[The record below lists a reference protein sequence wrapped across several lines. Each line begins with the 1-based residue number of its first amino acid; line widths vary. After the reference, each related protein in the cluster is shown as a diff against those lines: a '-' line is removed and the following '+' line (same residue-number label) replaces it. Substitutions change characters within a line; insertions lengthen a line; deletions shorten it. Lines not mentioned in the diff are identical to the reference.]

1 MANAGGY
8 NAPVGQPAAFFD
20 MDKTVLAVN
29 SGTLWLR
36 YHVTHREITAYDLGR
51 ALWWLALYQ
60 LALIDG
66 EFVTAEVASTIRG
79 QRDED
84 MRRICN
90 DWFARDVAPHI
101 TAGATA
107 RVAHHRAR
115 GHLLAVLSSSSPY
128 ASEPLGAR
136 LDIPHVLCTRF
147 EVQDGVFTG
156 AVSGPVCF
164 GQGKVRVAE
173 AFAQTHDVDLS
184 ESWFYTD
191 SYSDLPMLE
200 RVGHPVAVNP
210 DLRLRRHARTRN
222 WPILSWR

>member
-1 MANAGGY
+1 
-8 NAPVGQPAAFFD
+8 

-36 YHVTHREITAYDLGR
+36 YLVTHREITARDLAR

-79 QRDED
+79 QREDE
-84 MRRICN
+84 MRRTCN
-90 DWFARDVAPHI
+90 HWFAADVAPHI

-107 RVAHHRAR
+107 RVAHHRAQ

-136 LDIPHVLCTRF
+136 LGIPHVLCTRLG
-147 EVQDGVFTG
+147 VADGVFTG
-156 AVSGPVCF
+156 AVAGPVCF
-164 GQGKVRVAE
+164 GRGKVLVAE
-173 AFAQTHDVDLS
+173 AFAREQGVDLS

-210 DLRLRRHARTRN
+210 DLRLRRHARARS
-222 WPILSWR
+222 WPILTWR